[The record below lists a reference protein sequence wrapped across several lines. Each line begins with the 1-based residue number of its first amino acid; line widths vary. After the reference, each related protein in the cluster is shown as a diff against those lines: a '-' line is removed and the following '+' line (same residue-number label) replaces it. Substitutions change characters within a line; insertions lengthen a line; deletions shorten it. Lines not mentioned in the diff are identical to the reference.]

1 MECGNDR
8 LGGVHDANEQIQ
20 EYVDKVKFIRPVFK
34 FKNKILSYFR
44 RF

>member
-20 EYVDKVKFIRPVFK
+20 NFFRKILTSVTFNQKFK
-34 FKNKILSYFR
+34 FCFFEKLL
-44 RF
+44 